1 MCVLL
6 GYAYAR
12 ISTRKSSMRGSGCER
27 CVYKQITN
35 RAATVK
41 PLNDGTAM
49 YTPPLLDMHTRSVPA
64 SEDVKSNV
72 KLIVPSV
79 PARGDQCWGSMDAIS
94 YRTKTPAMQP
104 KIQTLISPAVLA
116 EERPTALPPV
126 RSLEGEEPPHATA
139 EALNAN
145 RATPRTSPLPMSWK
159 DKSSKAFALP

>member
-1 MCVLL
+1 MLL
-6 GYAYAR
+6 GLNDDA
-12 ISTRKSSMRGSGCER
+12 
-27 CVYKQITN
+27 N

-79 PARGDQCWGSMDAIS
+79 
-94 YRTKTPAMQP
+94 
-104 KIQTLISPAVLA
+104 PAVLA